1 MQSRR
6 WIFTSPGGENEYK
19 RGSVTREHYDLVIEA
34 KEQEK
39 STEISVNGKY
49 VDVIFLSFLRISLL
63 CIALQ
68 LVLRLIFT

>member
-1 MQSRR
+1 MQSHR

-19 RGSVTREHYDLVIEA
+19 RGSVTREHYDSVIEA

-49 VDVIFLSFLRISLL
+49 VDVIFLIFLRISLL
-63 CIALQ
+63 CLALQ